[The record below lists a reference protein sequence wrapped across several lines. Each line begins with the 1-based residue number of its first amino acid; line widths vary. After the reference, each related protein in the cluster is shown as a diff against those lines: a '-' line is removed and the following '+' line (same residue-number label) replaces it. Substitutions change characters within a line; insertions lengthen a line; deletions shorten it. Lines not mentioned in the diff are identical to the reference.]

1 MPDNN
6 GLNETTAPPRYP
18 EGFPATFPDEH
29 RLEKPTQSTVM
40 VTRKYPRFPVSLS
53 STLVHQNQ
61 FRHTGSI
68 RDLSAKGC
76 RVESLISPFTGMQ
89 IAIQLHIPGEPQP
102 ILIDNATVRWS
113 GSAGIGVEFLTIAPP
128 QQDRLSLMIK
138 QLQPKA
144 GLQ

>member
-1 MPDNN
+1 MADNN
-6 GLNETTAPPRYP
+6 CLNETTAPPRYL
-18 EGFPATFPDEH
+18 EGFPATFPDDP
-29 RLEKPTQSTVM
+29 RLEEPTQSTVM
-40 VTRKYPRFPVSLS
+40 VTRKHPRFPVSLS
-53 STLVHQNQ
+53 STLVHQNH
-61 FRHTGSI
+61 FRHTGSV

-89 IAIQLHIPGEPQP
+89 IAIQLHIPDESQP
-102 ILIDNATVRWS
+102 IVIDNATVRWS
-113 GSAGIGVEFLTIAPP
+113 GSAGIGIEFLTIAAP

>member
-1 MPDNN
+1 
-6 GLNETTAPPRYP
+6 
-18 EGFPATFPDEH
+18 
-29 RLEKPTQSTVM
+29 
-40 VTRKYPRFPVSLS
+40 
-53 STLVHQNQ
+53 
-61 FRHTGSI
+61 
-68 RDLSAKGC
+68 
-76 RVESLISPFTGMQ
+76 VESLINPFTGMQ
-89 IAIQLHIPGEPQP
+89 ITIQLHIPGEPQP